1 MKKCISLFISILIS
15 FSFPAKADEG
25 MWLLPLLEKLNMGT
39 MTKMGLKLT
48 AEEIYS
54 INQSS
59 LKDAVIIFGGGC
71 TAEIV
76 SDQGLLLTN
85 HHCGYGRIQA
95 HSTVENDYLRYGFW
109 AKTREEELTNPG
121 LYVTFLIRIEDVSE
135 RINSELNEALTEEAR
150 YNKIREI
157 SNQIEN
163 EATEDNH
170 YSARVQSFFGGNNF
184 YLLVYERYNDVRL
197 VGAPPSSIG
206 KYGGDTDNWM
216 WPRHTGDFSVF
227 RVYSGPDGKPAD
239 YSPDNIPLKPRHY
252 LPVSIKGIEKDD
264 FAMILGYPGGTQRYM
279 TSYGI
284 DEVLQIT
291 HPNRIKIRGI
301 RQDLMLEDMLASDMV
316 RIQYSSKYS
325 GSSNYWKFSIGQSQ
339 GLRRLKIKEKKQEL
353 EDVFRKWVD
362 ADPARKQKYGESL
375 DMINTSIEARKE
387 YSHADQYL
395 TECFLRGSEI
405 LSAARRL
412 TGLYE
417 ALEGGDQESIDTQI
431 ERIKTG
437 MTDFFKDYNP
447 PTDRKIVKAMFKLYA
462 QDVTEEY
469 QPTIFNEI
477 RTKYKG
483 DFDKFIDVMFDKSII
498 INQTKLN
505 SFLDKPN
512 KKALE
517 KDLGYKA
524 SQSIFEKFMELR
536 TKTAEFDTDL
546 VKGRR
551 LYVAGLMEMQKD
563 RVFYPDANFSMRL
576 TYGTVGDYDPK
587 DAVHYNFFT
596 TLEGVMEKED
606 PDNFEFVVEEKLKE
620 LYEKKDYG
628 IYGKDGV
635 MPVCFTTNNDIT
647 GGNSGSPVINGNGE
661 LIGLAFDGNWEA
673 MSGDIAFETELQ
685 KCIAVDIR
693 YVLFIMDKFAGAKHL
708 VDEMTIIEE

>member
-1 MKKCISLFISILIS
+1 MKKSVSLFIGFLVS
-15 FSFPAKADEG
+15 FSFLVKADEG

-59 LKDAVIIFGGGC
+59 LKDAIVIFGGGC

-85 HHCGYGRIQA
+85 HHCGFGRIQA
-95 HSTVENDYLRYGFW
+95 HSTVENDYLRNGFW
-109 AKTREEELTNPG
+109 AMSKEEELANPG
-121 LYVTFLIRIEDVSE
+121 LSVTFLVRIEDVSE
-135 RINSELNEALTEEAR
+135 KINSELNDDMTEETR

-157 SNQIEN
+157 SGQIED
-163 EATEDNH
+163 EATESNH
-170 YSARVQSFFGGNNF
+170 YSARVQSFFGGNYF
-184 YLLVYERYNDVRL
+184 YLMVYERYTDVRL

-227 RVYSGPDGKPAD
+227 RIYSGPNGKPAD
-239 YSPDNIPLKPRHY
+239 YSPDNIHLKPKHY
-252 LPVSIKGIEKDD
+252 LPVSVKGVDKGD
-264 FAMILGYPGGTQRYM
+264 FAMIMGYPGGTQRYM

-284 DEVLQIT
+284 DEVLRIT

-301 RQDLMLEDMLASDMV
+301 RQDIMLEDMLASDKV

-339 GLRRLKIKEKKQEL
+339 GLKRLKIKEKKQKL
-353 EDVFRKWVD
+353 EDMFREWTDVD
-362 ADPARKQKYGESL
+362 PVRKQKYGEAL
-375 DMINTSIEARKE
+375 DLIKTSIEAKKE

-395 TECFLRGSEI
+395 MECLLRGSEI
-405 LSAARRL
+405 IFAARRL

-417 ALEGGDQESIDTQI
+417 ALEEGNQEDIDNQAK
-431 ERIKTG
+431 RIKTS
-437 MTDFFKDYNP
+437 MANFFKDYNP

-462 QDVTEEY
+462 QNVIEEY

-477 RTKYKG
+477 RSKYKG
-483 DFDKFIDVMFDKSII
+483 NFDKFVDAMFDKSVIV
-498 INQTKLN
+498 NQTKLN
-505 SFLDKPN
+505 AFLDNPR
-512 KKALE
+512 KKVLE
-517 KDLGYKA
+517 KDLGFKT
-524 SQSIFEKFMELR
+524 SQSVFEKFFELR
-536 TKTAEFDTDL
+536 TKTAGFDTDL
-546 VKGRR
+546 AKGHR

-563 RVFYPDANFSMRL
+563 RVFYPDANSTMRL
-576 TYGTVGDYDPK
+576 TYGTVGDYDPQ
-587 DAVHYNFFT
+587 DAVHYSYQT
-596 TLEGVMEKED
+596 TLKGVMEKED
-606 PDNFEFVVEEKLKE
+606 PDNFEFVVSEKLKE
-620 LYEKKDYG
+620 LYKKKDYG
-628 IYGKDGV
+628 VYGKDGV
-635 MPVCFTTNNDIT
+635 MPICFTTNNDIT
-647 GGNSGSPVINGNGE
+647 GGNSGSPVINANGE

-673 MSGDIAFETELQ
+673 MSGDIAFEPELQ
-685 KCIAVDIR
+685 KCISVDIR

-708 VDEMTIIEE
+708 VDEMTIIE

>member
-1 MKKCISLFISILIS
+1 MKKIISLFFSFLIS
-15 FSFPAKADEG
+15 FSFLVKADEG
-25 MWLLPLLEKLNMGT
+25 MWLLPLLEKLNVGT

-59 LKDAVIIFGGGC
+59 LKDAIVIFGGGC

-95 HSTVENDYLRYGFW
+95 HSTVENDYLRNGFW
-109 AKTREEELTNPG
+109 AMSKKEELANPG
-121 LYVTFLIRIEDVSE
+121 LSITFLVRIEDVSE
-135 RINSELNEALTEEAR
+135 KINSELNDDLTEETR

-157 SNQIEN
+157 SGQIED
-163 EATEDNH
+163 EATEGNH
-170 YSARVQSFFGGNNF
+170 YSVRVQSFFGGNYF
-184 YLLVYERYNDVRL
+184 YLMVYERYTDVRL

-227 RVYSGPDGKPAD
+227 RIYSGPDGKPAD
-239 YSPDNIPLKPRHY
+239 YSPDNIHLKPKHY
-252 LPVSIKGIEKDD
+252 LPVSIIVVENDD
-264 FAMILGYPGGTQRYM
+264 FAIIMGYPGGTQRYM

-301 RQDLMLEDMLASDMV
+301 RQDIMLEDMLASDKV

-339 GLRRLKIKEKKQEL
+339 GLKRLKIKEKKQKL
-353 EDVFRKWVD
+353 EDMFREWTDVD
-362 ADPARKQKYGESL
+362 PVRKQKYGEAL
-375 DMINTSIEARKE
+375 DLIKTSIEAKKE

-395 TECFLRGSEI
+395 MECLLRGSEI
-405 LSAARRL
+405 ISAARRL

-417 ALEGGDQESIDTQI
+417 ALEEGNQEDIDNQA
-431 ERIKTG
+431 ERIKTS
-437 MTDFFKDYNP
+437 MANFFKDYSP

-462 QDVTEEY
+462 QNVIEEY

-477 RTKYKG
+477 RSKYKG
-483 DFDKFIDVMFDKSII
+483 NFDKFVDAMFDKSVIV
-498 INQTKLN
+498 NQTKLN
-505 SFLDKPN
+505 TFLDKPN
-512 KKALE
+512 KKVLE
-517 KDLGYKA
+517 KDPGFKA
-524 SQSIFEKFMELR
+524 SRSIFGKFMELR

-546 VKGRR
+546 AKGRR
-551 LYVAGLMEMQKD
+551 LYIAGLMEMQKD
-563 RVFYPDANFSMRL
+563 RVFYPDANFTMRI
-576 TYGTVGDYDPK
+576 TYGTVGDYDPQ
-587 DAVHYNFFT
+587 DAVHYSYQT
-596 TLEGVMEKED
+596 TLKGVMEKED

-628 IYGKDGV
+628 VYGKDGV

-647 GGNSGSPVINGNGE
+647 GGNSGSPVINANGE

-673 MSGDIAFETELQ
+673 MSGDIAFEPELQ
-685 KCIAVDIR
+685 KCISVDIR

-708 VDEMTIIEE
+708 VDEMTIIE

>member
-1 MKKCISLFISILIS
+1 MKKIISLFFSFLIS
-15 FSFPAKADEG
+15 FSFLVKADEG
-25 MWLLPLLEKLNMGT
+25 MWLLPLLEKLNMGA

-59 LKDAVIIFGGGC
+59 LKDAIVIFGGGC

-95 HSTVENDYLRYGFW
+95 HSTVENDYLRNGFW
-109 AKTREEELTNPG
+109 AMSKEEELANPG
-121 LYVTFLIRIEDVSE
+121 LSVTFLVRIEDVSE
-135 RINSELNEALTEEAR
+135 KINSELNDDLTEETR

-157 SNQIEN
+157 SGQIED
-163 EATEDNH
+163 EATEGNH
-170 YSARVQSFFGGNNF
+170 YSARVQSFFGGNYF
-184 YLLVYERYNDVRL
+184 YLMVYERYTDVRL

-227 RVYSGPDGKPAD
+227 RIYSGPDGKPAV
-239 YSPDNIPLKPRHY
+239 YSPDNIHLKPKHY
-252 LPVSIKGIEKDD
+252 LPVSVKGVDKGD
-264 FAMILGYPGGTQRYM
+264 FAMVLGYPGGTQRYM
-279 TSYGI
+279 TSYRI
-284 DEVLQIT
+284 DEVLRIT

-301 RQDLMLEDMLASDMV
+301 RQDIMLEDMLASDKV

-339 GLRRLKIKEKKQEL
+339 GLKRLKIKEKKQKL
-353 EDVFRKWVD
+353 EDMFREWTDVD
-362 ADPARKQKYGESL
+362 PVRKQKYGEAL
-375 DMINTSIEARKE
+375 DLIKTSIEAKKE

-395 TECFLRGSEI
+395 MECLLRGSEI
-405 LSAARRL
+405 ISAARRL

-417 ALEGGDQESIDTQI
+417 ALEEGNQEDIDNQA
-431 ERIKTG
+431 ERIKTS
-437 MTDFFKDYNP
+437 MANFFKDYSP

-462 QDVTEEY
+462 QNVIEEY

-477 RTKYKG
+477 RSKYKG
-483 DFDKFIDVMFDKSII
+483 NFDKFVDAMFDKSVIV
-498 INQTKLN
+498 NQTKLN
-505 SFLDKPN
+505 TFLDKPN
-512 KKALE
+512 KKVLE
-517 KDLGYKA
+517 KDPGFKA
-524 SQSIFEKFMELR
+524 SRSIFGKFMELR

-546 VKGRR
+546 AKGRR
-551 LYVAGLMEMQKD
+551 LYIAGLMEMHQD
-563 RVFYPDANFSMRL
+563 RVFYPDANFTMRI
-576 TYGTVGDYDPK
+576 TYGTVGDYDPQ
-587 DAVHYNFFT
+587 DAVHYSYQT
-596 TLEGVMEKED
+596 TLKGVMEKED

-628 IYGKDGV
+628 VYGKDGV

-647 GGNSGSPVINGNGE
+647 GGNSGSPVINANGE

-673 MSGDIAFETELQ
+673 MSGDIAFEPELQ
-685 KCIAVDIR
+685 KCISVDIR

-708 VDEMTIIEE
+708 VDEMTIIE